1 MIVQLVLRRLGFL
14 IFVMVGISF
23 ITFML
28 SHVVPADPVRLFAG
42 PRAGPKAIAAIR
54 HQYGFDLPLWSQYL
68 QYLGGIVHLDFGYSL
83 TSHRPVADDLHD
95 YLPATIELTLAAIL
109 WVLVVGIPLGAISA
123 IWRNSIVDH
132 IGRVL
137 SITGVALPAF
147 WLGLMVQLV
156 LFDRAGWF
164 PAGDRLGSNLTPPT
178 HITGLYT
185 IDSLL
190 TGNMTDLWQS
200 LYHLF
205 LPSLVLAYGSL
216 AVLTRQVRAS
226 MLEVMPLDYVRTA
239 RAKGLPRGR
248 VLVRHALRNAL
259 LPATTVMGLQ
269 VGFLLGGALLVE
281 DVFSWPGIGRYA
293 TLATTTLDY
302 NAVMAVTIV
311 AAAIYVIV
319 NLLVDILYLTLDPR
333 ISY

>member
-14 IFVMVGISF
+14 VFVLLGISF

-42 PRAGPKAIAAIR
+42 PRAGPKAIAAIK
-54 HQYGFDLPLWSQYL
+54 HQYGFDLPLWQQYVR
-68 QYLGGIVHLDFGYSL
+68 YLGGLLHLDFGYSL

-109 WVLVVGIPLGAISA
+109 WVLVIGIPLGTVSA
-123 IWRNSIVDH
+123 IWRNSAVDH
-132 IGRVL
+132 VGRLL

-147 WLGLMVQLV
+147 WLGLMVQLL
-156 LFDRAGWF
+156 LFDRMGWF
-164 PAGDRLGSNLTPPT
+164 PAGDRLGSNLTPPQ

-190 TGNMTDLWQS
+190 AGNLGLFWQS
-200 LYHLF
+200 VYHLF

-226 MLEVMPLDYVRTA
+226 MLEVMPQEYVRTA
-239 RAKGLPRGR
+239 RAKGLPRRR
-248 VLVRHALRNAL
+248 VLIRHALRNAL

-311 AAAIYVIV
+311 AAGIYVVV
-319 NLLVDILYLTLDPR
+319 NLLIDILYLMLDPR